1 MSCFKKTE
9 RGNKMSKQL
18 VQAWFK
24 ARPVVK
30 VSFTDS
36 SWARIGE
43 EPEVIVVKFTF
54 VDNFCDG
61 CFEWRYEFN
70 HMESTDA
77 RENYME
83 SISDYMK
90 DTLGVDTQDY
100 GYPQIF
106 QMVLNERGGLK

>member
-1 MSCFKKTE
+1 MQLNNAIDWRIE
-9 RGNKMSKQL
+9 MSKQL

-24 ARPVVK
+24 NRPVVT

-43 EPEVIVVKFTF
+43 ESEVIVVKFTF
-54 VDNFCDG
+54 EDNFCDG
-61 CFEWRYEFN
+61 CFEWRYNFAF
-70 HMESTDA
+70 SDYTDA

-106 QMVLNERGGLK
+106 QMVINEKGGMK

>member
-1 MSCFKKTE
+1 
-9 RGNKMSKQL
+9 MSKQL
-18 VQAWFK
+18 VEAWFK
-24 ARPVVK
+24 AIPVTT

-36 SWARIGE
+36 SWASIGDDSD
-43 EPEVIVVKFTF
+43 VIVVTFKFH
-54 VDNFCDG
+54 VNFCDG
-61 CFEWRYEFN
+61 GYEWRYDFDL
-70 HMESTDA
+70 MDRTDA

-90 DTLGVDTQDY
+90 DTLGVTREDY